1 MPAASATYPRSRSRR
16 ASSSAHAGR
25 TGRVQAAGRV
35 RWDRL
40 GRIAMLFVLIA
51 LVFLYIGTG
60 FHMLSTWRQSHRA
73 TARVATMET
82 EHRRLVAEH
91 NRLSSQ
97 ANLEDQAKALGMQRP
112 NEQTY
117 IVGNLP
123 KN

>member
-1 MPAASATYPRSRSRR
+1 MPAASATQLRSRR
-16 ASSSAHAGR
+16 SSRAGAAR
-25 TGRVQAAGRV
+25 GRRAGGLQAAGRV

-60 FHMLSTWRQSHRA
+60 FHMLSTWRQSHHTA
-73 TARVATMET
+73 ARVAAMQS
-82 EHRRLVAEH
+82 EHRRLIAEH

-97 ANLEDQAKALGMQRP
+97 ANLEDQAKALGMQRAD
-112 NEQTY
+112 EQTY

-123 KN
+123 GN